1 VTVLVIG
8 ATGQLGNA
16 VVRTLRER
24 GVEPRAFVRVG
35 SDFEHFE
42 AAGVELAY
50 GDLRDRASLREAVRG
65 VDAVIATASVVFPR
79 GRASFA
85 SDEGRG
91 YESLIGACEE
101 EGVAQLVFVSNH
113 APFVDP
119 YLERVPSL
127 RFKLAIE
134 RALEDSSV
142 PHTIFRSA
150 PFMDDYFA
158 LIGSDIPL
166 RGAQGATLRRPFW
179 FSRQYVRGISRL
191 VDRWGVAS
199 VPGKVHAR
207 NAFIALDD
215 VAAFLVAALG
225 REEAMDARFVIGGP
239 SNLSWQEVADLYG
252 RLLERRVRA
261 VPSSPAMNRLGAT
274 LLRPFSA
281 AAANQMGLLWV
292 LAENENVV
300 EDPAA
305 VARAFDVA
313 LTSAEEFLRT
323 KISLDPLAPPP
334 PIPSLSLGS
343 VSG

>member
-1 VTVLVIG
+1 MTVLVVG

-16 VVRTLRER
+16 VVRTLREH
-24 GVEPRAFVRVG
+24 GVEPRAFVRAG
-35 SDFEHFE
+35 SEFSHFE
-42 AAGVELAY
+42 AAGVELAF

-85 SDEGRG
+85 ADEGRG

-101 EGVAQLVFVSNH
+101 EGVEQFVFVSNH

-134 RALEDSSV
+134 HALEDSSV

-166 RGAQGATLRRPFW
+166 RGARGATLRRPFW

-191 VDRWGVAS
+191 VDRWGIAS

-225 REEAMDARFVIGGP
+225 REEAIGRRVVVGGP
-239 SNLSWQEVADLYG
+239 ANVSWEEVVELYG
-252 RLLERRVRA
+252 RLLDRRVRA
-261 VPSSPAMNRLGAT
+261 MPSSPAMNRLGAA

-292 LAENENVV
+292 LSENENVV

-305 VARAFDVA
+305 VASAFGVR
-313 LTSAEEFLRT
+313 LTSAEDFLRA
-323 KISLDPLAPPP
+323 KIALDPLAPPA
-334 PIPSLSLGS
+334 PIPSPLGA
-343 VSG
+343 VAD